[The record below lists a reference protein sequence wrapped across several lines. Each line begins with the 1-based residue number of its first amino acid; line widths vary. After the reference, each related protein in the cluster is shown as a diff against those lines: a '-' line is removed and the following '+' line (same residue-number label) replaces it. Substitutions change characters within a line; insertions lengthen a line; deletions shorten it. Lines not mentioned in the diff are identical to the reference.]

1 MPDMA
6 SGLGGVGGRTAGD
19 STRAQ
24 LVAGF
29 QRVRAATEA
38 LAAPL
43 SPEDQGLQSM
53 PSCSPTKWHRAHTT
67 WFWETFL
74 LGPAGVSPHDAS
86 WAPLFNSYYVAAG
99 PRSPRPLRGMLSRPT
114 TAQIAEYRRVT
125 DARVLAFLADR
136 DDDTIARAAAL
147 ITLGLAHEE
156 QHQELLLT
164 DILNAFH
171 DNPLRPTYR
180 EDPEDR
186 EGREDLRKTSRT
198 AQQGPSAPA
207 FHRHDGGVFEQGATT
222 DASFRFD
229 NEEPRHRVFV
239 EAFELAD
246 RLVTVGEW
254 KAFADAGGYDT
265 ASLWL
270 SDGFDWTKA
279 NDVRAPLYGTRDGSA
294 LVAFGLSGTREL
306 RDDEPISHLSFYEA
320 DALARF
326 LGARLPTE
334 AEWELAARA
343 SGRDPAQGN
352 FLSASLRPR
361 AASAEPLSQLYGDV
375 WEWTSSAYAPY
386 PGFLPGA
393 GAVGE
398 YNGKFMVNQQVLR
411 GGSCLTPR
419 GHVRASYRNFWH
431 PETRFQMTGLRL
443 ARSQR

>member
-1 MPDMA
+1 MA
-6 SGLGGVGGRTAGD
+6 SALGGVGDGTTGG
-19 STRAQ
+19 STRAR

-29 QRVRAATEA
+29 QRVRTATEA

-74 LGPAGVSPHDAS
+74 LGPAGLAPHNAS

-114 TAQIAEYRRVT
+114 TPQIAEYRRVT
-125 DARVLAFLADR
+125 DARVLAFLTER

-171 DNPLRPTYR
+171 DNPLRPSYR
-180 EDPEDR
+180 EDR
-186 EGREDLRKTSRT
+186 EERGSTMPT
-198 AQQGPSAPA
+198 AVPVATA
-207 FHRHDGGVFEQGATT
+207 FHRHEGGVFEQGKTA

-239 EAFELAD
+239 EPFELAD

-254 KAFADAGGYDT
+254 KAFSDAGGYDT

-270 SDGFDWTKA
+270 SDGFDWSKA
-279 NDVRAPLYGTRDGSA
+279 NEVRAPLYGTRDGSA

-352 FLSASLRPR
+352 FLPPSLRPR
-361 AASAEPLSQLYGDV
+361 AASTEPLSQLYGDV

-431 PETRFQMTGLRL
+431 PDARFQMTGLRL
-443 ARSQR
+443 ARSHR